1 LHQLVEVLEV
11 DVDPHKLQAPVEH
24 QQTALQAV
32 PVGQDQ
38 EEMELQEEQVKPVPR
53 TISLAHRL
61 NTGAVAAAVPS
72 TTVPTLSQYQQE
84 PVAEAT
90 DVGLQPELQ
99 TRIPRRVNAVAVVA
113 LVVRATAAEW
123 MVQQAA
129 MA

>member
-1 LHQLVEVLEV
+1 LHLLVEVLEV

-38 EEMELQEEQVKPVPR
+38 EEMELQAEQVKPVRR
-53 TISLAHRL
+53 TISLAHKL
-61 NTGAVAAAVPS
+61 NTVAVAVAVPL
-72 TTVPTLSQYQQE
+72 TTVLTLFPYQQE
-84 PVAEAT
+84 PVAAAT
-90 DVGLQPELQ
+90 DVDLQQEPP
-99 TRIPRRVNAVAVVA
+99 TRTPRRVNAVAVVA
-113 LVVRATAAEW
+113 RVVRATAAAW